1 MKTEVDK
8 GESAAMAARARG
20 SSSGSN
26 REGVQNR
33 PGSTQPSQTSRDRPQ
48 GKCPHCGLTGH
59 YKSRCFELIG
69 YPENWDKTRDP
80 RCNKSRASIAET
92 KNDSDQIADK
102 AYAMIAA
109 AGSDGHPDAED
120 DWLWY

>member
-1 MKTEVDK
+1 MKPEVEK
-8 GESAAMAARARG
+8 GEPAAMAARARG
-20 SSSGSN
+20 SSLGSN
-26 REGVQNR
+26 REG
-33 PGSTQPSQTSRDRPQ
+33 TSRDRPQ

-59 YKSRCFELIG
+59 SKSRCFELIG

-80 RCNKSRASIAET
+80 RCNQSRASIAET

-102 AYAMIAA
+102 ASAMIAA